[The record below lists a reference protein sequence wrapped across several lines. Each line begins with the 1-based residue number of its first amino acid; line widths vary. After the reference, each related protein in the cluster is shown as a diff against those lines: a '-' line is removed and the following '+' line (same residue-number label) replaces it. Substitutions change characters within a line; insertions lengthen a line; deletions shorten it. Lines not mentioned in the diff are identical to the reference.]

1 VKIVSKYVLKE
12 HLGPFTFAS
21 TALTSL
27 MLLQY
32 IARRFGDLV
41 GKGLPWQV
49 IGEFFLLSIPF
60 TVAMTLPMAVLVA
73 VLYAFSRLASENEIT
88 ALKAGGVSMRQL
100 VVPVLAG
107 GFLMTL
113 VMIGFNDQILPRA
126 NHRLA
131 VLQMD
136 IFRTKPTFALREQV
150 INTIKEGQFY
160 LRAGRLDEATSIMR
174 DVVIYDLSDP
184 VRRRTIYADSGR
196 IGLAPNQRDL
206 HMMLYHGVIQTVPT
220 DKPGQLTRLYYQSDR
235 LRVPG
240 VASQFQATSDA
251 DTVSKGDREM
261 GVCEMQAS
269 LLQADRELQS
279 SRADTIEAR
288 WQLDSARHADSAN
301 AKARATPLRPK
312 PVRPTAAPTV
322 GIGGLYCDVMAKSGA
337 ALAFTAD
344 AARRTL
350 HRLRGEGVQAAERT
364 QAVDSS
370 RKHAID
376 SSGKLAAGASRKPPT
391 PSMRPSYLPSSAGGA
406 PSAGGGIGQEPAQR
420 YSVARMNAEQAQLTR
435 NRYDVEIQKKFSL
448 AVACIVFV
456 LVGAPIALR
465 FPRGGVGLVIGVSFF
480 IFALY
485 YVGLIGGEAL
495 SDRALL
501 SPVWAMWSTNILMG
515 SIGLAL
521 MSRMGREQNS
531 GRGGD
536 FTEIVETIRMWIARL
551 ARRVGIP
558 VERRRRTA

>member
-12 HLGPFTFAS
+12 HIGPFTFAS

-41 GKGLPWQV
+41 GKGLPWRV
-49 IGEFFLLSIPF
+49 IGEFFMLSIPF

-107 GFLMTL
+107 GFVLTL

-160 LRAGRLDEATSIMR
+160 LRAGRLDEATSTMR

-184 VRRRTIYADSGR
+184 VRRRTIYADSGNL
-196 IGLAPNQRDL
+196 GLAPNQRDL

-220 DKPGQLTRLYYQSDR
+220 DKAGQLTRLYYESDR

-261 GVCEMQAS
+261 GVCEMQAA
-269 LLQADRELQS
+269 LTQADRELQS
-279 SRADTIEAR
+279 SRADTLEAR
-288 WQLDSARHADSAN
+288 WQLDSTRHADSVN
-301 AKARATPLRPK
+301 AKARATPLRP
-312 PVRPTAAPTV
+312 RPARPKVAATV
-322 GIGGLYCDVMAKSGA
+322 GIGAVYCGFMAKSGA
-337 ALAFTAD
+337 ALAFTAN

-350 HRLRGEGVQAAERT
+350 HRVKGEGVQAAERT
-364 QAVDSS
+364 QAADSS
-370 RKHAID
+370 RKRATD
-376 SSGKLAAGASRKPPT
+376 SSGKLAAGAARKPPT
-391 PSMRPSYLPSSAGGA
+391 ASSRPPYLPPSSGVA

-515 SIGLAL
+515 LIGLVL

-536 FTEIVETIRMWIARL
+536 FTEIVETIRMWLARL
-551 ARRVGIP
+551 ARRAGIP